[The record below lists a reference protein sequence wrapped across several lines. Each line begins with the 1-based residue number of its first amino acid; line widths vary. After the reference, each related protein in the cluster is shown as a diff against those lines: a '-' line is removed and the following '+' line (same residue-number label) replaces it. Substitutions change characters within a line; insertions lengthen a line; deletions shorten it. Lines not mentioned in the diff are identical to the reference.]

1 MYGAWCP
8 KEGRTSWQPYS
19 DNKGVMQ
26 FKKVGTSSVK
36 EMDRQRQLEFW
47 NLVKQT
53 DAEFPPEED
62 DEDDDSPV
70 TDYPETGS
78 SGFRVLKVGL
88 SLIIG
93 LVNLI

>member
-62 DEDDDSPV
+62 DERLACR
-70 TDYPETGS
+70 GLH
-78 SGFRVLKVGL
+78 GFTTLWCT
-88 SLIIG
+88 
-93 LVNLI
+93 

>member
-1 MYGAWCP
+1 M
-8 KEGRTSWQPYS
+8 
-19 DNKGVMQ
+19 
-26 FKKVGTSSVK
+26 GTSSVK

-78 SGFRVLKVGL
+78 SGFRVPKGGL